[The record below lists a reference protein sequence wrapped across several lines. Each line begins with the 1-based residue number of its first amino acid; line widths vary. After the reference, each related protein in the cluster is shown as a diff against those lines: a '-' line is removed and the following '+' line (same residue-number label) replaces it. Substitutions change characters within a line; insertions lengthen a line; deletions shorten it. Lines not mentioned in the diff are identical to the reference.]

1 MRVRRSWL
9 AALLVLAP
17 LSSAEAH
24 DARPLSVEIVEEP
37 GHLYRVRIGI
47 PPSVELS
54 NRPTIEWPA
63 GCVPGEDRAG
73 VPIGFSSAGGVI
85 LCDGSLEGRTLS
97 FRYPAFNPSLST
109 VVRYSPVDGAVRMAV
124 LPPDASEWIVPPRPS
139 RARVAMEYLGL
150 GIEHILGGID
160 HLLFVAGLLMLAG
173 SARRIF
179 WAVTGFTLAHSIT
192 LSLSALGVLVVP
204 VAPVEAAIALSILF
218 LAREIAVARPQSLA
232 NRYPLLVS
240 SSFGLLHGLGFAA
253 ALSEIGLQS
262 EELVTSLFSFN
273 LGVEVGQVLV
283 ILPVLVV
290 AWLASRGSVARHFRV
305 WGRVRPAL
313 SAVGGYAIGIPAS
326 FWSMD
331 RVIPLIL

>member
-1 MRVRRSWL
+1 MSVSRSWL
-9 AALLVLAP
+9 VALLVLAP

-37 GHLYRVRIGI
+37 GHLYRVRISI

-54 NRPTIEWPA
+54 NRPTIEWPE

-73 VPIGFSSAGGVI
+73 GPIGFSGSGGVI
-85 LCDGSLEGRTLS
+85 ICEGSLEGRTIS

-109 VVRYSPVDGAVRMAV
+109 VVRFSPVDGAVRMAV
-124 LPPDASEWIVPPRPS
+124 LLPDASEWIVPRRPS

-160 HLLFVAGLLMLAG
+160 HLLFVAGILLLAG

-179 WAVTGFTLAHSIT
+179 WVVTGFTLAHSVT
-192 LSLSALGVLVVP
+192 LSLSAIGVLVVP
-204 VAPVEAAIALSILF
+204 VAPVEATIALSILF
-218 LAREIAVARPQSLA
+218 LAREIAVGRPQSLA
-232 NRYPLLVS
+232 HRYPLLVS

-283 ILPVLVV
+283 ILPVLLV
-290 AWLASRGSVARHFRV
+290 AWLAGRGSVASHFPAL
-305 WGRVRPAL
+305 GRVRPAL
-313 SAVGGYAIGIPAS
+313 PTVCAYAIGVPAS
-326 FWSMD
+326 FWFLE
-331 RVIPLIL
+331 RVMPLIQ

>member
-1 MRVRRSWL
+1 MRVRRSLL
-9 AALLVLAP
+9 AAFLVLAP

-24 DARPLSVEIVEEP
+24 DARPLSVEIAEEP
-37 GHLYRVRIGI
+37 GYLYRVRIGI
-47 PPSVELS
+47 PPSVDLS
-54 NRPTIEWPA
+54 NRPTIEWPES
-63 GCVPGEDRAG
+63 CIPGEDRAG
-73 VPIGFSSAGGVI
+73 VSVGLSGSGGVI
-85 LCDGSLEGRTLS
+85 ICDGSLEGRAIAV
-97 FRYPAFNPSLST
+97 RYPAFNPSLST
-109 VVRYSPVDGAVRMAV
+109 VVRFSPVGGAVRMAV

-160 HLLFVAGLLMLAG
+160 HLLFVAGLLLLAG

-204 VAPVEAAIALSILF
+204 IAPVEAVIALSILF
-218 LAREIAVARPQSLA
+218 LAREIAVGRPQSLA

-262 EELVTSLFSFN
+262 DELVTSLFSFN
-273 LGVEVGQVLV
+273 LGVEVGQILV
-283 ILPVLVV
+283 ILPVLFV
-290 AWLASRGSVARHFRV
+290 AWLAGRGSVARHFPAL
-305 WGRVRPAL
+305 GRVRPAL
-313 SAVGGYAIGIPAS
+313 PTVGAYAIGVPAS
-326 FWSMD
+326 FWFLD
-331 RVIPLIL
+331 RVIPLIQ